1 MNHPAASYGVSDPSF
16 FLQNAASSG
25 VLDPRRNKAALLLER
40 AFQISDYAISG
51 NNLLR
56 LYEKIDLR
64 ADINSAFVKEGIT
77 VASVNVD
84 SGKLEDY
91 FTELVGGEGIG

>member
-1 MNHPAASYGVSDPSF
+1 MRDHITVWFARNIARVFPA
-16 FLQNAASSG
+16 L
-25 VLDPRRNKAALLLER
+25 RRIQFR
-40 AFQISDYAISG
+40 AGRG

-64 ADINSAFVKEGIT
+64 ADINSTFVKEGIT
-77 VASVNVD
+77 VTSVNVD